1 MTNLSKKLTQKDMQ
15 SHIQEEAFKL
25 IDNYLPEFYASEA
38 RERLLKQYLTVD
50 LELIQA
56 VKNKRGKKNPR
67 FLKILN
73 VLVEIAL
80 ENKQTLDSIK
90 SKIDNH

>member
-1 MTNLSKKLTQKDMQ
+1 MTKVSKKEKQKDMQ

-25 IDNYLPEFYASEA
+25 IDDYLPEFYASEA
-38 RERLLKQYLTVD
+38 REKLLKLELTVD

-56 VKNKRGKKNPR
+56 VKNKRGKKNPL

-73 VLVEIAL
+73 VLVEIAHD
-80 ENKQTLDSIK
+80 NKQTLDSIK

>member
-38 RERLLKQYLTVD
+38 KEILLKQEIIVD
-50 LELIQA
+50 LETIQA
-56 VKNKRGKKNPR
+56 IKNKRGKKNPLY
-67 FLKILN
+67 LKVIN
-73 VLVEIAL
+73 VLVEIAVDNKKTL
-80 ENKQTLDSIK
+80 EKIQ